1 MKEYSGK
8 DHRMHTILIVDD
20 EVKLRE
26 VLAMA
31 LEGMGYAILTARSG
45 EDALQIMEQQEVHL
59 ILCDLRMPKMS
70 GKTLLEKVKAT
81 RPELPVII
89 MTAFVALKD
98 TVELI
103 KIGAFDYLAKPFD
116 LEVLE
121 ATITS
126 ALRFYSL
133 GNDNANLRLA
143 LKNASKADEL
153 IGESA
158 PLKSLL
164 QRIHEVSGSDAG
176 VLITGESGTGKELV
190 AKAIHANSKRNSAPL
205 VIINCAAINESLL
218 ESELFGHVKGAFT
231 GATSNRAGRFA
242 QADGG
247 TLFLDEIG
255 DMPLVLQA
263 KILRA
268 LQDKIIEPVGGS
280 SGQKVDVRI
289 IAATNKNLYSAIEKG
304 DFREDLFFR
313 LNIYPIVTPALRERT
328 EDIPLLVQHF
338 ASHFAA
344 RMGKHPLQ
352 LTPEAIALLKS
363 YNWPGNIREL
373 QNFVERLT
381 ITHAAQTVES
391 EMIAHWLS
399 GNVEVPTPQHIP
411 QDTAVTFPINLNEQI
426 EIAERE
432 LILAALKETNGIQ
445 AKAAVL
451 LNISERSMW
460 HRIKKLGIVI
470 RH

>member
-1 MKEYSGK
+1 
-8 DHRMHTILIVDD
+8 MHTLLIVDD
-20 EVKLRE
+20 EAKLRE

-31 LEGMGYAILTARSG
+31 LEGMGYAVLTAGSG
-45 EDALQIMEQQEVHL
+45 EEALQFMEQQEVHL

-70 GKTLLEKVKAT
+70 GKALLEKVKAT

-98 TVELI
+98 AVELI
-103 KIGAFDYLAKPFD
+103 KLGAFDYLAKPFD

-121 ATITS
+121 ATVTS

-143 LKNASKADEL
+143 LENALKVDEM
-153 IGESA
+153 IGESP
-158 PLKSLL
+158 PLKALL
-164 QRIHEVSGSDAG
+164 QRIHEVSNSDAG

-190 AKAIHANSKRNSAPL
+190 ARAIHTSSKRSSAPL
-205 VIINCAAINESLL
+205 IIINCAAINESLL

-231 GATSNRAGRFA
+231 SAMNNRTGRFA

-255 DMPLVLQA
+255 DMPLPLQA

-268 LQDKIIEPVGGS
+268 LQDKVIEPVGGS
-280 SGQKVDVRI
+280 SGRKIDVRI
-289 IAATNKNLYSAIEKG
+289 IAATNKNLHAAIAEG
-304 DFREDLFFR
+304 RFREDLFFR
-313 LNIYPIVTPALRERT
+313 LNVYPIVTPPLRERV
-328 EDIPLLVQHF
+328 EDIPLLFRHF
-338 ASHFAA
+338 AGYFAD
-344 RMGKHPLQ
+344 RMGKRPLQ
-352 LTPEAIALLKS
+352 LSPEALSVLQK

-381 ITHAAQTVES
+381 ITHSAQRVDQD
-391 EMIAHWLS
+391 MIADWLY
-399 GNVEVPTPQHIP
+399 GKARVPTAQNAR
-411 QDTAVTFPINLNEQI
+411 QDTAVTFPVNLHEQI
-426 EIAERE
+426 EAAERG
-432 LILAALKETNGIQ
+432 LILAALKETKGIQ
-445 AKAAVL
+445 AKAAIL

-460 HRIKKLGIVI
+460 HRIKKLGIVV
-470 RH
+470 RS

>member
-1 MKEYSGK
+1 
-8 DHRMHTILIVDD
+8 MHTLLIVDD
-20 EVKLRE
+20 EAKLRE

-31 LEGMGYAILTARSG
+31 LEGMGYAVLTAGSG
-45 EDALQIMEQQEVHL
+45 EEALQRMEQQEVHL

-70 GKTLLEKVKAT
+70 GKALLEKVKAT

-98 TVELI
+98 AVELI
-103 KIGAFDYLAKPFD
+103 KTGAFDYLAKPFD
-116 LEVLE
+116 LEALE
-121 ATITS
+121 ATVTS

-143 LKNASKADEL
+143 LKNALKADEM

-158 PLKSLL
+158 ALKGLL
-164 QRIHEVSGSDAG
+164 QRIHEVSTSDAG

-190 AKAIHANSKRNSAPL
+190 ARAIHVNSKRGSAPL

-231 GATSNRAGRFA
+231 GATSNRVGRFA

-255 DMPLVLQA
+255 DMPLPLQA

-268 LQDKIIEPVGGS
+268 LQDKVIEPVGGS
-280 SGQKVDVRI
+280 SSRKVDVRI
-289 IAATNKNLYSAIEKG
+289 IAATNKNLRSAIEDG
-304 DFREDLFFR
+304 HFREDLFFR
-313 LNIYPIVTPALRERT
+313 LNVYPIVTPALRERE
-328 EDIPLLVQHF
+328 EDIPLLIQHF
-338 ASHFAA
+338 ASLFAA

-352 LTPEAIALLKS
+352 LTPEALSLLQN

-381 ITHAAQTVES
+381 ITHSAQKVGRD
-391 EMIAHWLS
+391 MIVDWLY
-399 GNVEVPTPQHIP
+399 GTAGVPTA
-411 QDTAVTFPINLNEQI
+411 QDARQDVAVIFPLNLNERI
-426 EIAERE
+426 EIVERE
-432 LILAALKETNGIQ
+432 IILSALKETKGVQ
-445 AKAAVL
+445 AKAAAL

-460 HRIKKLGIVI
+460 HRIKKLGIVV
-470 RH
+470 RN